1 MSKRIMTRP
10 LASMQD
16 ILHPEMKI
24 ETLKRQVESL
34 KAELNKK
41 EKQNKEKD
49 KKIEELTQMNQELL
63 QKNKELDLKGILIPN
78 ETAKV
83 SYHKSVEI
91 IEQCL
96 LETNKKIIVLCE
108 GAKSS
113 WDYRI
118 YTKIYPNAII
128 VPFGSWSRI
137 EKNLIAY
144 RKKSDIFY
152 AIIDGDKR
160 GGRIKTAL
168 MQEGIFCL
176 DVRAIENLFFIDEIF
191 IKVLDDLKI
200 PNSKEW
206 LKKIKKVALE
216 KYKDEESSYEVT
228 YKNVLL
234 YFPPKKLMGLVF
246 NTIGSNK
253 LAGYFDCAYKNLDN
267 PEIMEVVKK
276 YMPTIISEEI

>member
-49 KKIEELTQMNQELL
+49 KKIEELTQINQELT
-63 QKNKELDLKGILIPN
+63 QKNKELDLKGILIPQ

-83 SYHKSVEI
+83 SYHKNIEI

-96 LETNKKIIVLCE
+96 LETNKKVIILCE
-108 GAKSS
+108 GARSS
-113 WDYRI
+113 WDYKI
-118 YTKIYPNAII
+118 YSKLYPNAVI

-144 RKKSDIFY
+144 RKISDIFY

-160 GGRIKTAL
+160 GGRVKSVL

-200 PNSKEW
+200 PDSKEW
-206 LKKIKKVALE
+206 LKKIKEIALE
-216 KYKDEESSYEVT
+216 EYKNEESSYELT
-228 YKNVLL
+228 YKDILL

-246 NTIGSNK
+246 STIGSNK

-267 PEIMEVVKK
+267 IEIMEVIKK
-276 YMPTIISEEI
+276 YMPTIIEEI

>member
-1 MSKRIMTRP
+1 ME
-10 LASMQD
+10 D

-24 ETLKRQVESL
+24 ETLKKEVESL

-41 EKQNKEKD
+41 EKLNKEKD
-49 KKIEELTQMNQELL
+49 KKIEELTQMNQELV
-63 QKNKELDLKGILIPN
+63 QKNKELDLRGILIPK

-83 SYHKSVEI
+83 SYHKNVEI

-96 LETNKKIIVLCE
+96 LETDKKFVLLCE
-108 GAKSS
+108 GARSS
-113 WDYRI
+113 WDYKI
-118 YTKIYPNAII
+118 YSKLYPNAII

-144 RKKSDIFY
+144 RKISNIFY

-206 LKKIKKVALE
+206 LKKIKKVTLE
-216 KYKDEESSYEVT
+216 EYKNEESLYELT

-253 LAGYFDCAYKNLDN
+253 LAGYFDCAYKNLDD
-267 PEIMEVVKK
+267 PKIIELVKK

>member
-1 MSKRIMTRP
+1 MSKRMRTRP
-10 LASMQD
+10 LASMED

-24 ETLKRQVESL
+24 ETLKREVESL

-41 EKQNKEKD
+41 EKLNKEKD
-49 KKIEELTQMNQELL
+49 KKIEELTQINQELA
-63 QKNKELDLKGILIPN
+63 QKNKGLDLRGILIPR

-206 LKKIKKVALE
+206 LKKIKKVTLE
-216 KYKDEESSYEVT
+216 EYKNEESLYELT

>member
-1 MSKRIMTRP
+1 ME
-10 LASMQD
+10 D

-41 EKQNKEKD
+41 EKLNKEKD
-49 KKIEELTQMNQELL
+49 KKIEELTQINQELT
-63 QKNKELDLKGILIPN
+63 QKNKELDLKGILIPQ

-83 SYHKSVEI
+83 SYHKNIEI

-96 LETNKKIIVLCE
+96 LETNKKVIILCE

-113 WDYRI
+113 WDYKI
-118 YTKIYPNAII
+118 YSKLYPNAVI

-144 RKKSDIFY
+144 RKISDIFY

-160 GGRIKTAL
+160 GGRVKSVL

-200 PNSKEW
+200 PDSKEW
-206 LKKIKKVALE
+206 LKKIKEIALE
-216 KYKDEESSYEVT
+216 EYKNEESSYELT
-228 YKNVLL
+228 YKDILL

-246 NTIGSNK
+246 STIGSNK

-267 PEIMEVVKK
+267 TEIMEVIKK
-276 YMPTIISEEI
+276 YMPTIIEEI

>member
-1 MSKRIMTRP
+1 ME
-10 LASMQD
+10 D

-24 ETLKRQVESL
+24 ETLKREVESL

-41 EKQNKEKD
+41 EKLNKEKD
-49 KKIEELTQMNQELL
+49 KKIEELTQINQELA
-63 QKNKELDLKGILIPN
+63 QKNKGLDLRGILIPR

-200 PNSKEW
+200 QNSKEW

-246 NTIGSNK
+246 STIGSNK

-267 PEIMEVVKK
+267 IEIMEVIKK
-276 YMPTIISEEI
+276 YMPTIIEEI

>member
-1 MSKRIMTRP
+1 MSKRIRTRP

-41 EKQNKEKD
+41 EKQNREKD
-49 KKIEELTQMNQELL
+49 KKIEELTQINQELT

-160 GGRIKTAL
+160 GGKVKSAL

-200 PNSKEW
+200 PDSKEW
-206 LKKIKKVALE
+206 LKKIKEIALE
-216 KYKDEESSYEVT
+216 EYKNEESSYELT
-228 YKNVLL
+228 YKDILL

-246 NTIGSNK
+246 STIGSNK
-253 LAGYFDCAYKNLDN
+253 LAGYFDCAYKNLDD
-267 PEIMEVVKK
+267 PEIMKVVKK
-276 YMPTIISEEI
+276 HMPAIISEEI

>member
-1 MSKRIMTRP
+1 ME
-10 LASMQD
+10 D

-24 ETLKRQVESL
+24 ETLKREVESL

-41 EKQNKEKD
+41 EKLNKEKD
-49 KKIEELTQMNQELL
+49 KKIEELTQINQELA
-63 QKNKELDLKGILIPN
+63 QKNKGLDLRGILIPR

-267 PEIMEVVKK
+267 PEIMVVVKK

>member
-267 PEIMEVVKK
+267 TEIMEVIKK
-276 YMPTIISEEI
+276 YMPTIIEEI